1 MSAGQPQMVSGGLLN
16 PGKSQSTEGI
26 FISTSRI
33 QISCTG
39 LVCITVCVCVC
50 VCVPLQDS
58 SPSGPAT
65 FPSHIFYW

>member
-1 MSAGQPQMVSGGLLN
+1 VSAGQPQMVSGGLLN

-39 LVCITVCVCVC
+39 LVCVIVCVCGGSLESDEKEQGGDACVCVCVC
-50 VCVPLQDS
+50 VC
-58 SPSGPAT
+58 
-65 FPSHIFYW
+65 